1 MEGHLL
7 AYSIVAG
14 CTLAILYIVYLLI
27 MAGAKQPRLNR
38 IVLMGILVMS
48 FVVVPAAGSFYVKD
62 AVVDPFAPMEKDQKV
77 YTPRQGPIFVRK
89 GERTDYNPVE
99 VRMMAFRDQ
108 RLFKATK
115 FCAKVYVVGVV
126 AVLLMFVVSMARL
139 ALMIRR
145 SEKRRLGD
153 ATLVIVDSDKPMSPF
168 CFGRYVVLKRSVI
181 ESEYAE
187 MILEHELTHV
197 RRLHRIDLAVAYLGA
212 AVCWYNPFAW
222 SLLKSL
228 REVHEYEVDASM
240 IDEGTDAREY
250 QMMLIKKVGGVR
262 LQAFADNLN
271 NSKLR
276 KRIVMMQKNRSSKVR
291 RGVGVLAALS
301 GVAFALFFIQ
311 TPSMAEM
318 ITDFDQS
325 GLSALPKSQ
334 YRLDAEREAEEFYKT
349 SYSDNSGHVT
359 EYDVI
364 LPEDADMDE
373 VVSDIIADSSADDE
387 TETDAAE
394 KTRKPTED
402 VPLFYVDGKLMG
414 RGSESLKD
422 IDPSTIGSMT
432 VDKSHGE
439 TRIYVEL
446 KKENDATASKDNLK
460 LSVMDYAA
468 DKDNAEVTVVIE
480 GAQSLTVNGCR
491 LIGDGMSFQASSMS
505 MQGSDGKQVLTAK
518 FTGISETKDL
528 SIEVMTDKGTIIK
541 FLPDK
546 QHSFKGK

>member
-1 MEGHLL
+1 MEGHIL

-27 MAGAKQPRLNR
+27 MAGAKQPRFNR
-38 IVLMGILVMS
+38 IVLLGILVMS

-77 YTPRQGPIFVRK
+77 YTPRQGPIFVKK

-99 VRMMAFRDQ
+99 VVMMAARDQ
-108 RLFKATK
+108 RLFKAAK
-115 FCAKVYVVGVV
+115 FCAKVYMAGVA

-168 CFGRYVVLKRSVI
+168 CFGRYVVLKWPVL

-197 RRLHRIDLAVAYLGA
+197 RSLHRIDLVAAYLGA

-291 RGVGVLAALS
+291 RGFGVLAALS

-318 ITDFDQS
+318 ITEFNQS
-325 GLSALPKSQ
+325 DLSALPKSQ
-334 YRLDAEREAEEFYKT
+334 YRLDAEKEAREYNNLWRVVDYDAVFPETAGMDKGANNAE
-349 SYSDNSGHVT
+349 
-359 EYDVI
+359 
-364 LPEDADMDE
+364 
-373 VVSDIIADSSADDE
+373 ADSSEWYEAE
-387 TETDAAE
+387 TEAPE
-394 KTRKPTED
+394 KTQKASED
-402 VPLFYVDGKLMG
+402 APMFYVDGKSVG
-414 RGSESLKD
+414 RGTESIKD
-422 IDPSTIGSMT
+422 IDPSTIASMT
-432 VDKSHGE
+432 IDKSHGE
-439 TRIYVEL
+439 TRIYIEL
-446 KKENDATASKDNLK
+446 KKDDSNS
-460 LSVMDYAA
+460 AA
-468 DKDNAEVTVVIE
+468 PSDTV
-480 GAQSLTVNGCR
+480 
-491 LIGDGMSFQASSMS
+491 
-505 MQGSDGKQVLTAK
+505 K
-518 FTGISETKDL
+518 
-528 SIEVMTDKGTIIK
+528 
-541 FLPDK
+541 
-546 QHSFKGK
+546 

>member
-1 MEGHLL
+1 MEGHIL

-38 IVLMGILVMS
+38 IVLLGILVMS

-77 YTPRQGPIFVRK
+77 YTPRQGPIFVKK

-99 VRMMAFRDQ
+99 VVMMAARDQ
-108 RLFKATK
+108 RLFKAAK
-115 FCAKVYVVGVV
+115 FCAKVYMAGVA
-126 AVLLMFVVSMARL
+126 AVLLMFVVSMVRL
-139 ALMIRR
+139 AVMIRR

-168 CFGRYVVLKRSVI
+168 CFGRYVVLKRSVL

-197 RRLHRIDLAVAYLGA
+197 RLHHRIDLVAAYLGA

-276 KRIVMMQKNRSSKVR
+276 KRITMMQKNRSSKVR
-291 RGVGVLAALS
+291 RGFGVLAALS

-318 ITDFDQS
+318 ITEFNQS
-325 GLSALPKSQ
+325 DLSELPKSQ
-334 YRLDAEREAEEFYKT
+334 YRLDAEKEAEEFYKT
-349 SYSDNSGHVT
+349 SYSDNSGNVT
-359 EYDVI
+359 EYDVV
-364 LPEDADMDE
+364 LPEEADMD
-373 VVSDIIADSSADDE
+373 VVVNDIVEDSSEWYEAE
-387 TETDAAE
+387 TVAPAKTQKASEDA
-394 KTRKPTED
+394 PM
-402 VPLFYVDGKLMG
+402 FFVDGKSVG
-414 RGSESLKD
+414 RGTESIKD
-422 IDPSTIGSMT
+422 IDPSKIASMT

-439 TRIYVEL
+439 TRIYIEL
-446 KKENDATASKDNLK
+446 KKDDSNS
-460 LSVMDYAA
+460 AA
-468 DKDNAEVTVVIE
+468 PSDTV
-480 GAQSLTVNGCR
+480 
-491 LIGDGMSFQASSMS
+491 
-505 MQGSDGKQVLTAK
+505 K
-518 FTGISETKDL
+518 
-528 SIEVMTDKGTIIK
+528 
-541 FLPDK
+541 
-546 QHSFKGK
+546 

>member
-1 MEGHLL
+1 MEGHIL

-38 IVLMGILVMS
+38 IVLLGILVMS

-77 YTPRQGPIFVRK
+77 YTPRQGPIFVKK

-99 VRMMAFRDQ
+99 VVMMAARDQ
-108 RLFKATK
+108 RLFKAAK
-115 FCAKVYVVGVV
+115 FCAKVYMAGVA

-168 CFGRYVVLKRSVI
+168 CFGRYVVLKRSVL

-197 RRLHRIDLAVAYLGA
+197 RLHHRIDLVAAYLGA

-240 IDEGTDAREY
+240 IDDGTDAREY
-250 QMMLIKKVGGVR
+250 QMMLIKRVGGVR

-291 RGVGVLAALS
+291 RGFGVLAALS

-318 ITDFDQS
+318 ITEFNQS
-325 GLSALPKSQ
+325 DLSALPKSQ
-334 YRLDAEREAEEFYKT
+334 YRLDAEKEAREYNNLWRVVDYDAVFPETAGMDKGASNAE
-349 SYSDNSGHVT
+349 
-359 EYDVI
+359 
-364 LPEDADMDE
+364 
-373 VVSDIIADSSADDE
+373 ADSSKGYE
-387 TETDAAE
+387 TETETPE
-394 KTRKPTED
+394 KTQKVSED
-402 VPLFYVDGKLMG
+402 APMFYVDGKSVG
-414 RGSESLKD
+414 RGTESIKD
-422 IDPSTIGSMT
+422 IDPSTIASMT

-439 TRIYVEL
+439 TRIYIEL
-446 KKENDATASKDNLK
+446 KKDDSNS
-460 LSVMDYAA
+460 AA
-468 DKDNAEVTVVIE
+468 PSDTV
-480 GAQSLTVNGCR
+480 
-491 LIGDGMSFQASSMS
+491 
-505 MQGSDGKQVLTAK
+505 K
-518 FTGISETKDL
+518 
-528 SIEVMTDKGTIIK
+528 
-541 FLPDK
+541 
-546 QHSFKGK
+546 

>member
-1 MEGHLL
+1 MEGHIL

-27 MAGAKQPRLNR
+27 MAGAKQPRFNR
-38 IVLMGILVMS
+38 IVLLGILVMS

-77 YTPRQGPIFVRK
+77 YTPRQGPIFVKK

-99 VRMMAFRDQ
+99 VVMMAARDQ
-108 RLFKATK
+108 RLFKAAK
-115 FCAKVYVVGVV
+115 FCAKVYMAGVA

-168 CFGRYVVLKRSVI
+168 CFGRYVVLKRPVL

-197 RRLHRIDLAVAYLGA
+197 RLHHRIDLVAAYLGA

-349 SYSDNSGHVT
+349 SYSYNSGHVT

-373 VVSDIIADSSADDE
+373 VVSDIIANSSEDDD
-387 TETDAAE
+387 TETAAGE
-394 KTRKPTED
+394 KTRKPTEE

-414 RGSESLKD
+414 QGSECLKD
-422 IDPSTIGSMT
+422 IDPSAIGSMT
-432 VDKSHGE
+432 VDKSHGD

-460 LSVMDYAA
+460 LSVMDYVA
-468 DKDNAEVTVVIE
+468 DKDNTEVTVAIE

-518 FTGISETKDL
+518 FTGVSETKDL
-528 SIEVMTDKGTIIK
+528 SIEVVTDKGTIIK

-546 QHSFKGK
+546 